1 MTQSV
6 FPKEYLSRMQK
17 MLDWEGEAFFAALE
31 KEPRKA
37 LRFNPLKVL
46 EPAELSASLSL
57 TKNVPWESM
66 GLYYDEAF
74 AAGKHPFHE
83 AGVYYIQEPSAMAPV
98 SYLDVRENERIL
110 DLCAAPG
117 GKSTQIAGKMQGTG
131 LLVSNE
137 IVEKRAKILSE
148 NIERMGISNAI
159 VTSESPDSLSVHF
172 PSYFDKIL
180 VDAPCS
186 GEGMFR
192 KNNEAISEWS
202 PENVKLCANRQDD
215 ILDSADIMLK
225 PGGRLVYSTCTFAP
239 DEDEGTVVRFLSKH
253 PEYTLLEV
261 NKYEG
266 MEGGRT
272 EYLKYAAGEDA
283 VCSDTENETEG
294 IDLSRT
300 IRIWPHKVEGEG
312 HFLAVFQKGSL
323 EDAGDTR
330 DNVTS
335 ASGGVQKGLGDKE
348 IAPFLD
354 FQKNTLKDIYYDN
367 SNSVFIKFG
376 DNLYR
381 LPKDAPN
388 LKGLKVM
395 RPGLHLGTFLKN
407 RFEPAHALSHS
418 LLMTNAVNVY
428 NMPAD
433 SPETTMY
440 LNGQALRPM
449 IFTETEAETG
459 AESAGLRINNPD
471 SPWILVCAEGFS
483 LGWAKYAGGTLK
495 NHYPK
500 GLRIQIG

>member
-6 FPKEYLSRMQK
+6 FPEEYLSRMQK

-148 NIERMGISNAI
+148 NIERMGITNAI

-192 KNNEAISEWS
+192 KNYEAIAEWS
-202 PENVKLCANRQDD
+202 TENVKLCANRQDD

-266 MEGGRT
+266 MEGGKAEFL
-272 EYLKYAAGEDA
+272 EYA
-283 VCSDTENETEG
+283 VLDSPLYNEK
-294 IDLSRT
+294 IMSRDEHKS

-312 HFLAVFQKGSL
+312 HFLAVFVKGSP
-323 EDAGDTR
+323 DDKTDTR
-330 DNVTS
+330 DNMTQ
-335 ASGGVQKGLGDKE
+335 AGGGILKGLSDKE
-348 IAPFLD
+348 IAPFFD
-354 FQKNTLKDIYYDN
+354 FQKNTLRDICYDN
-367 SNSVFIKFG
+367 TNSVFIKFG

-428 NMPAD
+428 NMPAC
-433 SPETTMY
+433 SPETMMY
-440 LNGQALRPM
+440 LNGQALRP
-449 IFTETEAETG
+449 E
-459 AESAGLRINNPD
+459 GLRTNNPS
-471 SPWILVCAEGFS
+471 SPWVLVCTEGFS